1 LEEDHNKEVDQQ
13 DQVKNFKEV
22 DQEEIILEE
31 ETLEDMEVILNQFKK
46 NDNLAKII
54 NY

>member
-1 LEEDHNKEVDQQ
+1 MEEDHNKEVGQQ

-46 NDNLAKII
+46 NDNLDKII